1 MSDTQSTTNEPS
13 KRKRGLRSDI
23 GRIKFLERDEFALT
37 WIGQQYAI
45 RLDQLQ
51 WLLGEMPGP
60 TSEHEG
66 WITETAARNV
76 VARWKKAGWVKA
88 EQIRAREPLWIWP
101 TLKGLRKAKL
111 PYSYRDIEQTG
122 LDDLKHLYAINEI
135 RIWECDEKEKDPR
148 WVSERGLLQGLQRTK
163 DKDLLHRSDAVTYWN
178 DGRVIAIEAEL
189 STKITRDL
197 IENLMELVRGEEYL
211 RLKNEYGPR
220 RAKQMSSQDD
230 KGEFSEIWYFGP
242 PKVRKQVRMA
252 RKRLVD
258 QGHLTEDEA
267 DTIYT
272 CWYPLTQTD
281 EEEDLEERENRG
293 EFDKSVRVTPAE
305 EDEDEEIRLSSSED
319 REREV

>member
-1 MSDTQSTTNEPS
+1 MSDTEKTTDEAKPQ
-13 KRKRGLRSDI
+13 RKRGLRSDI

-51 WLLGEMPGP
+51 WLLGTMAGS
-60 TSEHEG
+60 TAEHDG

-76 VARWKKAGWVKA
+76 VARWRSAGWVEA

-101 TLKGLRKAKL
+101 TRKGLRKAGL
-111 PYSYRDIEQTG
+111 PYNYRDIEQTG

-135 RIWECDEKEKDPR
+135 RLCECDEKETR
-148 WVSERGLLQGLQRTK
+148 WVSERQLLYGLQHPRG
-163 DKDLLHRSDAVTYWN
+163 KDLLHRPDAIAYWG

-197 IENLMELVRGEEYL
+197 LENLMELVRGEEYL

-220 RAKQMSSQDD
+220 RAREMAMGER
-230 KGEFSEIWYFGP
+230 GEFSEIWYFGP
-242 PKVRKQVRMA
+242 PKVRRQVRTA

-267 DTIYT
+267 GNIYT

-281 EEEDLEERENRG
+281 EEEALEERENEG
-293 EFDKSVRVTPAE
+293 EFDRSVRATHAE